1 MLSRI
6 FAGLCAATLLFSAAK
21 KTTGSARGENQ
32 DLILEVTVYTDAEGV
47 KELVG
52 DDLSGHFIVAQVK
65 VEPKYGKEITIDR
78 DDFVLRTDKN
88 GEKSKPM
95 APSQIAGRGALVIT
109 RTTGPGGEGAEP
121 TRGWSM
127 GGPIGMGRSSGIG
140 AGGGADT
147 SGVKATMEQSEKE
160 NPLKKVLDEKV
171 LPEKKVEQ
179 PVTGL
184 LFFPME
190 GQKIKDLEL
199 VFGAKET
206 RIGMRF
212 K

>member
-1 MLSRI
+1 
-6 FAGLCAATLLFSAAK
+6 
-21 KTTGSARGENQ
+21 
-32 DLILEVTVYTDAEGV
+32 
-47 KELVG
+47 
-52 DDLSGHFIVAQVK
+52 
-65 VEPKYGKEITIDR
+65 
-78 DDFVLRTDKN
+78 
-88 GEKSKPM
+88 
-95 APSQIAGRGALVIT
+95 
-109 RTTGPGGEGAEP
+109 
-121 TRGWSM
+121 M

-147 SGVKATMEQSEKE
+147 SGVKATMQQSEQE

-171 LPEKKVEQ
+171 LPEKKLEQ

-190 GQKIKDLEL
+190 GQKVKDLEL